1 MDLHRI
7 LRAASIITIACE
19 IRREKSR
26 SRSDIY
32 SLQLE
37 LISTTIY
44 CHCNIMLLYS
54 NRFNVLSEQSS
65 NSRCRCGVIVA
76 VVLQRCL
83 AAECARCSAA
93 SSASVDARYDDVSVP
108 FRVLIGSNGLPNEVW
123 LGRYIEV
130 LAPVSRR
137 QNLIAAVS
145 INEALTVYIH
155 VALRKRLCPMHDR
168 LLLLVGNKGSVA
180 FISRSLITRQ
190 RLHIDLRLL

>member
-1 MDLHRI
+1 MVALRLCCRYWSIYAGRVRAQRQTCYTSLLLSIINRRDKQTDGRTPDRYMDLHRI
-7 LRAASIITIACE
+7 LRTASIITIACE
-19 IRREKSR
+19 IRRKKSR

-108 FRVLIGSNGLPNEVW
+108 FRVLV
-123 LGRYIEV
+123 
-130 LAPVSRR
+130 A
-137 QNLIAAVS
+137 
-145 INEALTVYIH
+145 TV
-155 VALRKRLCPMHDR
+155 CQT
-168 LLLLVGNKGSVA
+168 
-180 FISRSLITRQ
+180 RSG
-190 RLHIDLRLL
+190 